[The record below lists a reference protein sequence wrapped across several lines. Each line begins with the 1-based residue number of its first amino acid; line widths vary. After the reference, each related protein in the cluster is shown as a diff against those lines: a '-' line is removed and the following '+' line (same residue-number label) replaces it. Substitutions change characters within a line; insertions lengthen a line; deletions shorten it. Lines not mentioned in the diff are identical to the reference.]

1 MRTAHA
7 RRGTR
12 AIAMADYVCISG
24 SMEDRAIEFVD
35 HLHEHF
41 IDPVRIRL
49 GRYLAPAAAG
59 FSAEMRLESIERY
72 TFPNGA
78 AWKLDSSNGNSL

>member
-1 MRTAHA
+1 
-7 RRGTR
+7 
-12 AIAMADYVCISG
+12 MADYVCISG

-49 GRYLAPAAAG
+49 GRYLAPTAAG
-59 FSAEMRLESIERY
+59 FSAEMHLESIERY